1 MEQNSGDG
9 QQSGTS
15 ESSSRVWGKGR
26 SESDF
31 KLINILAYVT
41 LFTLPETGSRTS
53 HRRGARGCEGG
64 IGPISLEDTG
74 FPGILNTSPSSRIFP
89 RVPRTHTCIPL
100 TASFGTLRTV
110 TMRKRTA
117 GQRSLDYMVLP
128 TAEELVEE
136 LKKKRKKMRGEGLG
150 TS

>member
-1 MEQNSGDG
+1 MEQNSGEG

-15 ESSSRVWGKGR
+15 ESSRLVWGKGR

-31 KLINILAYVT
+31 KLINILACAT
-41 LFTLPETGSRTS
+41 LFTLPETGSRHCS
-53 HRRGARGCEGG
+53 GARGCVGD
-64 IGPISLEDTG
+64 IGPISLDDTG
-74 FPGILNTSPSSRIFP
+74 FPGIPNTSPSSRIFP